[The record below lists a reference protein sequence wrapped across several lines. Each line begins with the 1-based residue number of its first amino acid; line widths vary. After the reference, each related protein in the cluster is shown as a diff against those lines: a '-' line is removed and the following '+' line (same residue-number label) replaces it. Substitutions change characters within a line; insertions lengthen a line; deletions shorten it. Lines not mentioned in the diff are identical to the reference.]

1 MTQRHWMYD
10 MRVKLKYCLIMMRR
24 GGLNGCSCRTEKRT
38 FALLDNGTA
47 GLSSQWITVRQRDFR
62 VQISHNS
69 LCHLGSLQRVR
80 VVDACGRECRLESA
94 GLSPATLLKSRVQRQ
109 VPRARFGTHVH

>member
-69 LCHLGSLQRVR
+69 LCRLAGCASSTHADES
-80 VVDACGRECRLESA
+80 VDSKVLVSDSARCRAPVSA
-94 GLSPATLLKSRVQRQ
+94 LTFTRLD
-109 VPRARFGTHVH
+109 